1 MPAAS
6 TINPEERKFVV
17 DSRASVHMVSK
28 KDLNKAKL
36 ETVRVS
42 KSPTTVV
49 TANGEVLT
57 KEEATVYV
65 RELDSFVTVML
76 LENKPA
82 VLSSDNSAKIT
93 GVITIGPVVR
103 NHISSKMAGRWIAT
117 RRTTYLVYRHVGK
130 SCKLVQGVNWTLP
143 KTGQA
148 PDTTKLASCP
158 STSGERCTTF
168 CKSSYRKWGCEGHV
182 SRINKCCNIRNL
194 LRDHVFELI
203 NAVLEKSLRC
213 NLCSI
218 TDVVFHF
225 FWGENGGRTVT

>member
-1 MPAAS
+1 MM
-6 TINPEERKFVV
+6 E
-17 DSRASVHMVSK
+17 
-28 KDLNKAKL
+28 
-36 ETVRVS
+36 
-42 KSPTTVV
+42 V
-49 TANGEVLT
+49 TAKGEVQT
-57 KEEATVYV
+57 NEEATVYV

-103 NHISSKMAGRWIAT
+103 NHVSSKMAGRWIAT

-158 STSGERCTTF
+158 STSGERCATF
-168 CKSSYRKWGCEGHV
+168 CKVVIENGAAK
-182 SRINKCCNIRNL
+182 
-194 LRDHVFELI
+194 DMFFELI
-203 NAVLEKSLRC
+203 NAVILVIYCGIMFS
-213 NLCSI
+213 N
-218 TDVVFHF
+218 
-225 FWGENGGRTVT
+225 

>member
-1 MPAAS
+1 MSSKRTEKATFYLCDEEWIMPSAS
-6 TINPEERKFVV
+6 TINPKERKFVV
-17 DSRASVHMVSK
+17 DSRASMHMVSK

-93 GVITIGPVVR
+93 GVITIGPVAR
-103 NHISSKMAGRWIAT
+103 NQKKSKMAGRWIAT

-130 SCKLVQGVNWTLP
+130 SCKLVQGGNWTLP
-143 KTGQA
+143 KTGMA
-148 PDTTKLASCP
+148 PDSTKLASCP

-168 CKSSYRKWGCEGHV
+168 CKVVTENGVAK
-182 SRINKCCNIRNL
+182 
-194 LRDHVFELI
+194 DMFFELV
-203 NAVLEKSLRC
+203 NAVIFVIYCGTMFS
-213 NLCSI
+213 N
-218 TDVVFHF
+218 
-225 FWGENGGRTVT
+225 